1 MSTAQLL
8 ADLSRRGIKLEAR
21 GAQLRFHPK
30 TVVGPRLLLT
40 LRRHKAELLALLQ
53 GKPVPCPRCR
63 ATGTLDVAIHD
74 GQSVRRDCA
83 QCGRFVEFAVWY
95 GRSRN

>member
-1 MSTAQLL
+1 MTAMQLL

-21 GAQLRFHPK
+21 DGQLRYFPK
-30 TVVGPRLLLT
+30 AAIGPQLLT
-40 LRRHKAELLALLQ
+40 ALRRHKLELMAVLTSE
-53 GKPVPCPRCR
+53 PVPCRRCG
-63 ATGTLDVAIHD
+63 GTEMLDVAIHD

-95 GRSRN
+95 GRSVN